1 MCLCVSSVR
10 WPPTHATRPSAIG
23 QPSQPRPKLSAQP
36 PRQWTTS
43 RSPKAGCCPQPDW
56 ASQPLV
62 PRPHARGNRQSERW
76 SPTNAHCGRHNHS
89 ERWLSTTALSPE
101 VINPLAPV
109 LAKDSSPSPQ
119 WPHRLR
125 PGRSPY
131 TAPPGEPE
139 QRVQGPGPPWTQAPE
154 AESVQLGIQ
163 P

>member
-1 MCLCVSSVR
+1 MCR

-36 PRQWTTS
+36 PRTWTQRGPPRLDVVPNRTGPL
-43 RSPKAGCCPQPDW
+43 SPRNAQATC
-56 ASQPLV
+56 LFY
-62 PRPHARGNRQSERW
+62 RGNRQSERW